1 MFPCCSVFLVFF
13 WSLASVPFLVHPSYT
28 SVKLIGSPESAKDH
42 MIQKSR
48 FFLDLL
54 LYFYIDLEYICI

>member
-54 LYFYIDLEYICI
+54 LYF